1 MVRRPLS
8 CKAKGELGELAFAH
22 KAAALGFGV
31 ANPTEITSPTTS
43 SSTRASACGGGR
55 GKSIYTLSRGG
66 YRAAGERCNHIP
78 YKQEEI
84 DFLVAYIV
92 PLRIWYVIPA
102 NRVAVSTA
110 LAFYPSGCR
119 QGGGRFEPYREAWHL
134 MAHGGNSTPQPRILR
149 RVHAMA
155 CEGKY
160 PAIAR
165 HKLQLVDWND

>member
-31 ANPTEITSPTTS
+31 AKPHGDNEPYDFIVDSGE
-43 SSTRASACGGGR
+43 RLWR
-55 GKSIYTLSRGG
+55 VQVKSIYTLSRGG